1 MRYLAITLFLVALLA
16 GCYREDDYI
25 YTADEIFEHLDV
37 SFSPDSIPADLSSTT
52 VLTIKM
58 PETTDTN
65 LTKFDLKCS
74 NCTFVDSESNE
85 LTTNVSYV
93 SGDEQYRYVEVG
105 ILASNKAGTGTV
117 TIELAG
123 YEKRETFRL
132 YKAEPTELALSSPL
146 DYVRNDTIH
155 EISLS
160 ALVKSA
166 TGAASRGVNVG
177 FSFRFDPPYN
187 GGNAFFFEEDSV
199 SINASSVAGNV
210 FLFQVDDAYQGD
222 ITFHAAVNTA
232 IKDSLVIHV
241 ID

>member
-1 MRYLAITLFLVALLA
+1 MRYSAITLFLVALFA

-25 YTADEIFEHLDV
+25 YTADEIFEHLEVD
-37 SFSPDSIPADLSSTT
+37 FAPDSIPADLSSTT

-65 LTKFDLKCS
+65 LTKFNLKCS
-74 NCTFVDSESNE
+74 SCTFTDTDTDKEA
-85 LTTNVSYV
+85 TNLSYV
-93 SGDEQYRYVEVG
+93 SGDENHRYVEVRTR
-105 ILASNKAGTGTV
+105 ASNSVGTATV

-132 YKAEPTELALSSPL
+132 YEAEPTELVLSSPL
-146 DYVRNDTIH
+146 DYVRNDTIN

-160 ALVKSA
+160 ALLKSA
-166 TGAASRGVNVG
+166 TGLASKGVKVG
-177 FSFRFDPPYN
+177 FNVSFNPPYN

-199 SINASSVAGNV
+199 GINASSVAGNI
-210 FLFQVDDAYQGD
+210 FLFQVDDTYQGD
-222 ITFHAAVNTA
+222 ITLRAAVNTF